1 MDETSIEVNSK
12 ILLPSLAP
20 FVLFV
25 ISQFFVDNLIY
36 IYSMPVFLPYS
47 RWWQTTGVSIY
58 AKSIKLPS
66 ARPGGGGRDGEE
78 WNHQQSSSGPEDSSS
93 HLLETRINLVLVD
106 SSGKPIYKELLP
118 HYVSPHVHS
127 HQMRSF
133 LIHVTTKGILFLV
146 HFQFRMFISEYYHI
160 TCERFQFPISYKKVF
175 YLSS

>member
-118 HYVSPHVHS
+118 HYVSPHVYS
-127 HQMRSF
+127 HQM
-133 LIHVTTKGILFLV
+133 
-146 HFQFRMFISEYYHI
+146 
-160 TCERFQFPISYKKVF
+160 
-175 YLSS
+175 